1 MYDKLTSKIIIVLLV
16 IFIPLSIIG
25 LLNHKEDSLQTID
38 ENPNKEVFY
47 NNKVYFYQGDELLGT
62 YICQNCKKTET
73 VIDDS
78 NYHTN
83 YYKYGTDE
91 LSTVQNSILAI
102 FNEGDKIEF
111 YNIVS
116 QKKVMEFDAIKTYN
130 IANNNNLY
138 FGKIENFWQIMEIN
152 EAGAKSVINDSFD
165 YIAIPN
171 HIENNILNS
180 DKLIVKKNN
189 NWEILDIINKE
200 SIISNSYEIVDF
212 NEYYY
217 IVYNNGYQIH
227 DYNNIEILPNIIK
240 SYVATVNDYLFII
253 SNSNTLFIYKENNIT
268 NYETMTLPEYTE
280 IDFIN
285 SAEGIKI
292 MLDKNLYQTIAPN

>member
-217 IVYNNGYQIH
+217 IAYNENYHIYN
-227 DYNNIEILPNIIK
+227 YNNIEILDNILK
-240 SYVATVNDYLFII
+240 KYVAII
-253 SNSNTLFIYKENNIT
+253 DNYTLVVTDVNTLLIYEDNSTTSIDSR
-268 NYETMTLPEYTE
+268 TLPSYQD
-280 IDFIN
+280 IDFVK
-285 SAEGIKI
+285 SANGIDI
-292 MLDKNLYQTIAPN
+292 ILDGNLHDTIALN